1 MPVFSGW
8 ITVDTALELLLR
20 QQPVLWR
27 GQRQQY
33 QKDVIPTGFTTL
45 NHALPGGGWHPG
57 ALTELLVKQYGIGEF
72 SLLLPALKSLTAQQ
86 KWVALVNPPYI
97 PYAPALE
104 NAGLHLDYLLIVDT
118 DNDDEA
124 LWSIEQLLRTGTF
137 SAVVGWI
144 KQSKAEKQRRLQ
156 LAAETGQCWAVT
168 YRPESEAESHSP
180 AAFRLVLSVQQASLD
195 IDICKSRGGKPRQV
209 ALDRSLFDQPQGVQ
223 WPCKKN

>member
-1 MPVFSGW
+1 M
-8 ITVDTALELLLR
+8 DTALEQLLR

-33 QKDVIPTGFTTL
+33 HKDVIPTGFVTL
-45 NHALPGGGWHPG
+45 DNALPGGGWHPG
-57 ALTELLVKQYGIGEF
+57 ALTELLINHDGIGEF

-104 NAGLHLDYLLIVDT
+104 NAGLQLDYLLIVDT

-137 SAVVGWI
+137 NAVVGWI
-144 KQSKAEKQRRLQ
+144 KQSRAEKQRRLQ
-156 LAAETGQCWAVT
+156 LAAEAGQCWAVT
-168 YRPESEAESHSP
+168 YRPISDADSHSP
-180 AAFRLVLSVQQASLD
+180 AAFRLVLSVQKTSLD
-195 IDICKSRGGKPRQV
+195 INICKSRGGKPQQIT
-209 ALDRSLFDQPQGVQ
+209 LDRSLFDGPQGVQ
-223 WPCKKN
+223 WPCDQN